1 MASRNLTE
9 VFLIMRN
16 NATQSKNMY
25 SDNRDPD
32 TEHLLRRPLRDTE
45 EGMEMRDDHGA
56 PPMWIDKLE
65 EVQYTM
71 SKIKPKLDELG
82 TLHMRHLQRPTMDD
96 HCEEEAL
103 IEDASTEISKLIAST
118 HRHIQCIRS
127 SLGHGNRLEQR
138 LTQNVVTCLLLQLQ
152 EITFRFR
159 NSQNTYLRQ
168 MTSREERSNVF
179 FETPDFTT
187 IDLEEPPR
195 ETTVETFDNFLK
207 PKPAAFVDESD
218 EQIDEYFQQP
228 VSSRLTHQQL
238 LLFEEENTK
247 LIEQREQEVSKV
259 VRSIVD
265 LHDIFKDLAN
275 MVQEQGTVLDRIDYN
290 VETTQSKVSEGLRQL
305 QRAEMYQRKNRK
317 MMCILILAGVTL
329 LMLLALIFI
338 KL

>member
-25 SDNRDPD
+25 PESRDSDA
-32 TEHLLRRPLRDTE
+32 EHLLRRSARDTE
-45 EGMEMRDDHGA
+45 EGLEMRDDNEA
-56 PPMWIDKLE
+56 PPVWIDKLE
-65 EVQYTM
+65 EAQYTM
-71 SKIKPKLDELG
+71 SRIKPKLEELT

-127 SLGHGNRLEQR
+127 SLGQGKRLEQR

-152 EITFRFR
+152 DITFRFR

-168 MTSREERSNVF
+168 MASREERSNVF
-179 FETPDFTT
+179 FETQDFTT
-187 IDLEEPPR
+187 IDLEEPAR

-207 PKPAAFVDESD
+207 PKATVLLDESD

-228 VSSRLTHQQL
+228 VASRLTHQQL

-247 LIEQREQEVSKV
+247 LIERREQEVSRIVK
-259 VRSIVD
+259 SIVD
-265 LHDIFKDLAN
+265 LHDIFKDLAG
-275 MVQEQGTVLDRIDYN
+275 MVQEQGTILDRIDYN
-290 VETTQSKVSEGLRQL
+290 VENTQTRVSAGLRQL

-317 MMCILILAGVTL
+317 MMCILILASVTL
-329 LMLLALIFI
+329 FLMLVLIFTKI
-338 KL
+338 